1 MLEDKRF
8 AWDRHGN
15 LIAKKTGS
23 HKAQYLAYDA
33 QGQLTHVL
41 TRTGLTSATALE
53 QLVAFAYDALG
64 RRVAKRVWPAQALR
78 NRQPD
83 EPHQGKR
90 SLPPPSFIPPRARSP
105 VPVPT
110 CGKATG
116 CCRRSHTT
124 TSGAPTSSSLK
135 ASSPCCASMKCSA
148 GKHCENKSSLPKR
161 YKRWLPKYLIL

>member
-1 MLEDKRF
+1 MLAYQDKRF

-64 RRVAKRVWPAQALR
+64 RRVAKRVWPAQALHTQMAQSGQDKGQAS
-78 NRQPD
+78 N
-83 EPHQGKR
+83 
-90 SLPPPSFIPPRARSP
+90 LLPPSFTPPKGTQPSNSAYLWEGNRLLQEI
-105 VPVPT
+105 
-110 CGKATG
+110 
-116 CCRRSHTT
+116 
-124 TSGAPTSSSLK
+124 TSSGQRRTYVHEPESFVPMLRIDE
-135 ASSPCCASMKCSA
+135 AL
-148 GKHCENKSSLPKR
+148 E
-161 YKRWLPKYLIL
+161 